1 MITVLDPLF
10 KPTLGDTAISTLDD
24 TVETG
29 VKAISSA
36 MGYSSTTEIELTTA
50 SSTDNTAAI
59 KAINDNFYK
68 EGSKFI
74 IPILLEK
81 PTIPA
86 GETEKVLGAT
96 IEAYNVSYLVI
107 SPKCLVPIKPYG
119 NTTDYNIYD
128 NANNKIYGSGTA
140 SGELS
145 ADQVNFNDL
154 RKPTVIPN
162 YNGTTVESAKDE
174 IEVAGTRLV
183 NYRLYRSA
191 TDAYPITFDDVDTLV
206 FGYKATIAS
215 DSKTAV
221 DEFVITSYAFSLSLI
236 QQVMCVKE
244 YSGKT
249 FPVLPTDYKSYTVT
263 TSNIKAV
270 RGGDSNNAFL
280 ANTVPFNKGTTT
292 PVNVGLALALLTGAD
307 GIATNVRCCHIHEK
321 IYLLKSN

>member
-10 KPTLGDTAISTLDD
+10 KPTLGETAISTLDD

-29 VKAISSA
+29 VKAISNA
-36 MGYSSTTEIELTTA
+36 MGYSSTTEIQLTTT

-81 PTIPA
+81 PAVPE
-86 GETEKVLGAT
+86 GGTEKVLGAT

-107 SPKCLVPIKPYG
+107 SPKCLVPIKPSG
-119 NTTDYNIYD
+119 STADYNIYD
-128 NANNKIYGSGTA
+128 IANNKIYGTGTA
-140 SGELS
+140 TGELS
-145 ADQVNFNDL
+145 ADQVNFNAL
-154 RKPTVIPN
+154 REPNAIPDPTTGLQTAV
-162 YNGTTVESAKDE
+162 SASG

-206 FGYKATIAS
+206 FGYKATVTS
-215 DSKTAV
+215 DETAV
-221 DEFVITSYAFSLSLI
+221 DEFVITSYAFSLSLV
-236 QQVMCVKE
+236 QQVMCVGE
-244 YSGKT
+244 YKSKV
-249 FPVLPTDYKSYTVT
+249 FPILPTKYEDYTVKP
-263 TSNIKAV
+263 TSISAV
-270 RGGDSNNAFL
+270 GGSNFAVDE
-280 ANTVPFNKGTTT
+280 VPFNKGAT
-292 PVNVGLALALLTGAD
+292 PTNVGLAVALLPET
-307 GIATNVRCCHIHEK
+307 VKCCHIHKK